1 MDSEQFQSTAEIRQA
16 ILCKDVFVMVE
27 ETLKTAV
34 DLFQNGSRGNRNN
47 VLSGNVEEA
56 NTDQKSST
64 QRLTAFSDG
73 LQLRR
78 LGSPRAGSTPYSDS
92 GV

>member
-16 ILCKDVFVMVE
+16 ILCKVLYKDVFVMVE
-27 ETLKTAV
+27 ETLKTAA
-34 DLFQNGSRGNRNN
+34 DLFQSGSRRNRNN
-47 VLSGNVEEA
+47 ALSGNVEEA

-64 QRLTAFSDG
+64 QILTAFSDG

-78 LGSPRAGSTPYSDS
+78 LGEPRDWLHPIL
-92 GV
+92 

>member
-16 ILCKDVFVMVE
+16 ILCKVLYKDVFVMVE

-34 DLFQNGSRGNRNN
+34 DLFQNGSRRNRNN
-47 VLSGNVEEA
+47 ALSGNVKEA

-64 QRLTAFSDG
+64 QILTALSDG

-78 LGSPRAGSTPYSDS
+78 LGEPRDWLHPIL
-92 GV
+92 

>member
-1 MDSEQFQSTAEIRQA
+1 MYSEQFQSTAEIRQA
-16 ILCKDVFVMVE
+16 ILCKVLYKDVFVMVE

-34 DLFQNGSRGNRNN
+34 DLFQNGSRRNRNN
-47 VLSGNVEEA
+47 ALSGNVEEA

-64 QRLTAFSDG
+64 QILTAFSDG

-78 LGSPRAGSTPYSDS
+78 LGEPRGWLHPIL
-92 GV
+92 

>member
-16 ILCKDVFVMVE
+16 ILCKVLYKDVFVMVE
-27 ETLKTAV
+27 ETLKTAA
-34 DLFQNGSRGNRNN
+34 DLFQNGSRRNRNN
-47 VLSGNVEEA
+47 ALSGNVKEA

-64 QRLTAFSDG
+64 QILTALSDG

-78 LGSPRAGSTPYSDS
+78 LGEPRDWLHPIL
-92 GV
+92 